1 MKIEVRILLRKW
13 IALCLLFLGC
23 STAGAE
29 TLFSMTPEAEALFR
43 QRGGV
48 GYLYWGSYKN
58 C

>member
-1 MKIEVRILLRKW
+1 MVLKKF

-23 STAGAE
+23 AAARAE

>member
-1 MKIEVRILLRKW
+1 MLLRKF
-13 IALCLLFLGC
+13 IALYLLLLMC
-23 STAGAE
+23 SAARAE

-43 QRGGV
+43 ERGGV